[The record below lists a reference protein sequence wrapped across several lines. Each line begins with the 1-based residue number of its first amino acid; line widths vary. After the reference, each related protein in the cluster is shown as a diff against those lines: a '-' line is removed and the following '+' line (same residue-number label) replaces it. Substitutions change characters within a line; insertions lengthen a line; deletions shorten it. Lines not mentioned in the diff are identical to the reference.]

1 MLKRKA
7 PMTNNER
14 QRRFQAANPGYDAR
28 RKARQRQMSENTCA
42 RLRRA
47 SLAAAKAERA
57 RAAAEAPRPVLMLPA
72 PVEDPVMAELD
83 ALKASLAAPRA
94 PQAQPQPAR

>member
-7 PMTNNER
+7 PMSNNER
-14 QRRFQAANPGYDAR
+14 QRRFQAANPNYDR
-28 RKARQRQMSENTCA
+28 LRKARQRQMSENTCA

-47 SLAAAKAERA
+47 SLAAAKAEQA

-72 PVEDPVMAELD
+72 PVEDLAMAQLN
-83 ALKASLAAPRA
+83 ALKVSLAK
-94 PQAQPQPAR
+94 QDDKVMG